1 MKYLDPKPDYFVRRN
16 LKPTA
21 GVWSLWGLGVGAVI
35 SGNFFGWNF
44 GLGAGGFGGMA
55 GAVVL
60 LAFMYFF
67 LIRTMSELAAAMP
80 HAGGAYGW
88 CRAGLG
94 PVGGVIAGFAD
105 NLKYVLIPAVIIFT
119 LTNYLDPV
127 ADDWLGISLPNPV
140 WWAILYLVFTGIN
153 IASARLAFVVAIIL
167 SLLSLTIL
175 AVFWAGALAHLDFS
189 EWALNLDINGE
200 ELFDG
205 AGPLFPFG
213 IAGIG
218 AAIPFAIWFFL
229 GIEQIPLAGEETVAP
244 EQTIPRALKI
254 TFATLVVAAVLTLIL
269 VAGMEPGAA
278 IIGVSN
284 EPLFAGFE
292 IIFEY
297 GISYAMLAFF
307 GTIGL
312 VVSFHA
318 MLFAC
323 GRNIF
328 ALSRAGYLPKFLSL
342 TFGRTKTP
350 VLALIAG
357 SALGFLACVAIEF
370 SAALFGGL
378 PVGTILLNMAV
389 FGAVIGYIMQSLAY
403 LKLRQMGLGQLTKTS
418 SGKAGALVA
427 LGLALLTLLFLW
439 LNEDYRP
446 GLIGCVIWIGAG
458 LLHFGIHAR
467 YRLVKSPEEEFALM
481 VRENSKS

>member
-1 MKYLDPKPDYFVRRN
+1 MKYLDPKPEYFARRN
-16 LKPTA
+16 LRRTA

-44 GLGAGGFGGMA
+44 GLGVGGFGGMA
-55 GAVVL
+55 GAVLL
-60 LAFMYFF
+60 LALMYFF
-67 LIRTMSELAAAMP
+67 LIRTMSELTTAMP
-80 HAGGAYGW
+80 FAGGAYGW

-94 PVGGVIAGFAD
+94 PIGGVVAGFAD
-105 NLKYVLIPAVIIFT
+105 NLKYVLIPAVIVFT

-127 ADDWLGISLPNPV
+127 ADDWLGISLPNPA

-153 IASARLAFVVAIIL
+153 IASARLAFLVAISL
-167 SLLSLTIL
+167 SLLSLAIL
-175 AVFWAGALAHLDFS
+175 SVFWIGALAHLDFS
-189 EWALNLDINGE
+189 QWALNLDINGE

-205 AGPLFPFG
+205 GGPLFPFG
-213 IAGIG
+213 LAGIG

-229 GIEQIPLAGEETVAP
+229 GIEQIPLAGEETVLP
-244 EQTIPRALKI
+244 EQTMPRALKL
-254 TFATLVVAAVLTLIL
+254 TFATLVMAAVLTLIL

-278 IIGVSN
+278 IIGLSN

-292 IIFEY
+292 IIFSY
-297 GISYAMLAFF
+297 GISYTMLAFF

-318 MLFAC
+318 ILFAC

-342 TFGRTKTP
+342 TFGQTKTP

-357 SALGFLACVAIEF
+357 SVLGFLACVAIEF

-389 FGAVIGYIMQSLAY
+389 FGAVIGYIMQLMAY
-403 LKLRQMGLGQLTKTS
+403 LKLRQMGMDQLSKMPR
-418 SGKAGALVA
+418 GKAGAFVA
-427 LGLALLTLLFLW
+427 LGLAMLTLQFLW

-458 LLHFGIHAR
+458 LVYFAAYAR
-467 YRLVKSPEEEFALM
+467 YRLVKSPEEEFALK
-481 VRENSKS
+481 VRDKSES